1 MDAGVKERWVAALRS
16 GEYKQ
21 TTGYLKT
28 DYGYCCLGV
37 LCDIHDKEQ
46 AGSGVNWEAGQDE
59 DRLFWSYL
67 TCEGTLPERVMDW
80 AQLDNHNP
88 EIEGDSL
95 AELNDGGKSF
105 AHIADLI
112 ELNF

>member
-16 GEYKQ
+16 GKYKQ
-21 TTGYLKT
+21 TSGFLRTE
-28 DYGYCCLGV
+28 DGYCCLGV
-37 LCDIHDKEQ
+37 LCDIHDAERIDTKWIQETCTET
-46 AGSGVNWEAGQDE
+46 GEVNCA
-59 DRLFWSYL
+59 YL
-67 TCEGTLPERVMDW
+67 TFEGTLPPAVMDW
-80 AQLDNHNP
+80 AELDSDNP
-88 EIEGDSL
+88 EIQGDSL